1 MFAVVGHREVASY
14 LSAEISTR
22 LNRLHKGGEE
32 VQRGSDK
39 PEGGEGEGERA
50 SGQIGILTRNL
61 PF

>member
-1 MFAVVGHREVASY
+1 MVGHGEVASY

-22 LNRLHKGGEE
+22 LNRLHKFGEE

-50 SGQIGILTRNL
+50 SGQKGILTRNL